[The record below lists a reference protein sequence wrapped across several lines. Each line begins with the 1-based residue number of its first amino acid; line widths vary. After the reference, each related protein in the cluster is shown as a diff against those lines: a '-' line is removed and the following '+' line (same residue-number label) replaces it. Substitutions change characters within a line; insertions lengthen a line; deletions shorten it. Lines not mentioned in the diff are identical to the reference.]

1 MLVFFTNLHF
11 KEFLVRYCALCRLF
25 SVIDDFEWFW
35 MGSFHKRI
43 QLILEFLKAPFLALH
58 LDLLYIYDLADNAI
72 CDIAIYAYDATL

>member
-1 MLVFFTNLHF
+1 
-11 KEFLVRYCALCRLF
+11 
-25 SVIDDFEWFW
+25 

-72 CDIAIYAYDATL
+72 CDIAIYAYDATLHSMCDQVSDL